1 MRVRGVS
8 AQFLA
13 WALQRSAQAGIGEEQ
28 FLAATGA
35 AATNGRLGEGP
46 YRRVVDFL
54 TSLPRAD
61 IPVSQDFLSGV
72 MGGLPTLAN
81 VCANCRTM
89 DEALRTFEY
98 GQPLLSEFDR
108 VSLRLQSDG
117 VEVHL
122 DEAADPQTDGFTA
135 IGYFILV
142 VNLMRLYA
150 PESSLMAEVQVSETE
165 LAGRNV
171 EMVSHF
177 FGRRPVLGA
186 HSTTMRVW
194 STDVRQRYDAYNP
207 ALHRFMLRQLE
218 QEVGSVSRNVNISDL
233 VFEQLQNLIRSGDW
247 ETHTV
252 FFQVCEILGMTPA
265 RLRTVLAAEKVSST
279 DLLAR
284 ARYAHAM
291 DLLTSTTLS
300 MAAIS
305 DELRFGTQASFTRFF
320 QSQSGMAPTAFRR
333 RSLLAGLVG

>member
-1 MRVRGVS
+1 MRVRGVC

-13 WALQRSAQAGIGEEQ
+13 WARQRSAQGGISEDE

-35 AATNGRLGEGP
+35 AVTNGRLGEGP

-54 TSLPRAD
+54 KSLPRAD
-61 IPVSQDFLSGV
+61 IQVSQDFLSGI

-122 DEAADPQTDGFTA
+122 DSSADPQTDDFTA
-135 IGYFILV
+135 VGYFILV
-142 VNLMRLYA
+142 VNLMRVYA
-150 PESSLMAEVQVSETE
+150 PDSRLQADVQIAGPD

-171 EMVSHF
+171 EMLAHF
-177 FGRRPVLGA
+177 FGRRPLLGA
-186 HSTTMRVW
+186 DRTQMRVW
-194 STDVRQRYDAYNP
+194 STDVRQRYEPYNVV
-207 ALHRFMLRQLE
+207 LHRFMARQLE
-218 QEVGSVSRNVNISDL
+218 QEVGSVSRTTSITEL
-233 VFEQLQNLIRSGDW
+233 VLEALRALIRAGDW
-247 ETHTV
+247 EAHTV
-252 FFQVCEILGMTPA
+252 LIQACEIVGMSPERMRA
-265 RLRTVLAAEKVSST
+265 VLASERASSA
-279 DLLAR
+279 DLLAQ

-291 DLLTSTTLS
+291 DLLSTTTLS

-320 QSQSGMAPTAFRR
+320 RSQSGMAPTAYRR
-333 RSLLAGLVG
+333 QRMLNLP

>member
-1 MRVRGVS
+1 MRVRGVC

-13 WALQRSAQAGIGEEQ
+13 WAQQRSAQAGVGEEE

-35 AATNGRLGEGP
+35 AVTHGRLGEGP

-54 TSLPRAD
+54 KSLPRAD
-61 IPVSQDFLSGV
+61 LPVSQDFLSGV

-98 GQPLLSEFDR
+98 GQPLLSEFDS

-122 DEAADPQTDGFTA
+122 DETADPHTDDFTA
-135 IGYFILV
+135 LGYFILI
-142 VNLMRLYA
+142 VNLIRLYA
-150 PESSLMAEVQVSETE
+150 PAAPMVAEVQVAGHD

-171 EMVSHF
+171 EMLGQF
-177 FGRRPVLGA
+177 FGRRPELGA
-186 HSTTMRVW
+186 RRTTMRVW
-194 STDVRQRYDAYNP
+194 SNDVRQRYEPYN
-207 ALHRFMLRQLE
+207 ASLHRFMARQLE
-218 QEVGSVSRNVNISDL
+218 QEVGSVSRNVSIADL
-233 VFEQLQNLIRSGDW
+233 VLEELRTLIRSGDW
-247 ETHTV
+247 EAHTV
-252 FFQVCEILGMTPA
+252 FVQACEILGMTTVRMRA
-265 RLRTVLAAEKVSST
+265 VLASEQTSSA
-279 DLLAR
+279 DLLTR
-284 ARYAHAM
+284 ARYAHAV
-291 DLLTSTTLS
+291 DLLSSTTLS

-333 RSLLAGLVG
+333 RSLLNR